1 MNRQDDGKAPE
12 HSWPI
17 LQSIAAKQ
25 AHRPALL
32 TEAEREA
39 RWQCQPVAEVVT
51 AGAAGVAP
59 YAGSLPGGAPNR
71 KQQIASQLQHLTPSI
86 TGMSNA
92 KGSSSVQALFQRL
105 ATGEKN
111 LSAPSGDTGFLGQ
124 LLKK

>member
-1 MNRQDDGKAPE
+1 MNRQDDGKATE
-12 HSWPI
+12 QSWPI

-39 RWQCQPVAEVVT
+39 RWQCQPVADVVT
-51 AGAAGVAP
+51 AGAAP
-59 YAGSLPGGAPNR
+59 YAGSLPGGALNR
-71 KQQIASQLQHLTPSI
+71 KQQIASQLQYLTPAT

-92 KGSSSVQALFQRL
+92 KGASSVQALFQRL